1 MTPSAPATGGCSLR
15 RLRLDL
21 ARASGEGDVG
31 LDVVLSSQ
39 GLNLRNN
46 LDSDVLLT
54 ALDDNGVVIRTA
66 SIDIVLGLD
75 RALNMRIIG
84 VQGQSLVGLSD
95 GALANGYDIHQG
107 QGGQI
112 GLIGVAQ
119 RIVGT
124 IEQSRQSLRDTR
136 GDIGASQGNSCDV
149 TINFDGCVNTSG

>member
-1 MTPSAPATGGCSLR
+1 MR

-31 LDVVLSSQ
+31 LDVVLSGQ
-39 GLNLRNN
+39 GLDLRNN
-46 LDSDVLLT
+46 LDGNVPLA
-54 ALDDNGVVIRTA
+54 ALDDNSIVVRAA

-75 RALNMRIIG
+75 RTLNIGVIG
-84 VQGQSLVGLSD
+84 VQSQSRVGLSD
-95 GALANGYDIHQG
+95 GALANGDDIHQG
-107 QGGQI
+107 QGSQI

-149 TINFDGCVNTSG
+149 TINLDGCVNTSG